1 MILAGEKGACNMH
14 ILEKLKKRYIT
25 ATDHTPEA
33 GKTKSDGPQLSQWT
47 TFGNHI
53 YRRKGEVAAV
63 EFVNEEYGIRKLI
76 VDDNGYILNYP
87 GLGNPEEW
95 LYAWKS
101 KCELEPQIRFRTDF
115 ERMEDNTILM
125 VWEIQPDGRYWEDED
140 GFGGESDL
148 EILLYTYLDEKGN
161 FTMPFKAYQVGT
173 KELYHKHT

>member
-1 MILAGEKGACNMH
+1 MGILKG
-14 ILEKLKKRYIT
+14 LKKRRIAVKDNNPQIEET
-25 ATDHTPEA
+25 KNNGPE
-33 GKTKSDGPQLSQWT
+33 LSQWT
-47 TFGNHI
+47 TFGNHL

-87 GLGNPEEW
+87 GLENPEEW
-95 LYAWKS
+95 LDAWES
-101 KCELEPQIRFRTDF
+101 KRELVPQIRFRTDF
-115 ERMEDNTILM
+115 ERTEDNTILM

-161 FTMPFKAYQVGT
+161 FTAPFRAYKIGT
-173 KELYHKHT
+173 KKLYNG

>member
-1 MILAGEKGACNMH
+1 MH

-25 ATDHTPEA
+25 ATDHTSEA
-33 GKTKSDGPQLSQWT
+33 GKTKSEGPQLSQWT

-101 KCELEPQIRFRTDF
+101 KRELEPQIRFRTDF